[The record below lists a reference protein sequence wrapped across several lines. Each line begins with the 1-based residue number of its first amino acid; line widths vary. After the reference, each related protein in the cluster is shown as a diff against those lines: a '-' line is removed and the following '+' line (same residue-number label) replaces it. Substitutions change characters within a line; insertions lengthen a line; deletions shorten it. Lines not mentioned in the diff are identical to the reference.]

1 VIFDFELSSLKI
13 TGIIEKIFQGIIM
26 PEEPTTPQSTF
37 SDAQIVTS
45 RVSEPNKPNNIES
58 HQSDRVADIEKISRI
73 IAPYFT
79 VLVGL
84 YLYKS
89 NFWIGFLFIG
99 LGMLALLKISIAD
112 VKKAIAGIKSFLG
125 LQEE

>member
-1 VIFDFELSSLKI
+1 
-13 TGIIEKIFQGIIM
+13 M
-26 PEEPTTPQSTF
+26 PEELTPSQTP
-37 SDAQIVTS
+37 ALEAKIVPSQTS
-45 RVSEPNKPNNIES
+45 ES
-58 HQSDRVADIEKISRI
+58 VKLESLKSDRVADFEKISRI

-84 YLYKS
+84 YLYES

-112 VKKAIAGIKSFLG
+112 IKKAIAGIKSFLG

>member
-1 VIFDFELSSLKI
+1 
-13 TGIIEKIFQGIIM
+13 M
-26 PEEPTTPQSTF
+26 PEESNLPQS
-37 SDAQIVTS
+37 SPANSAIVPDRTP
-45 RVSEPNKPNNIES
+45 RPNPLENELKSNRI
-58 HQSDRVADIEKISRI
+58 DDFEKISRI

-89 NFWIGFLFIG
+89 NFWLGFLFIG

-112 VKKAIAGIKSFLG
+112 IQKAIAAIKSFFG
-125 LQEE
+125 LQEL

>member
-1 VIFDFELSSLKI
+1 
-13 TGIIEKIFQGIIM
+13 M
-26 PEEPTTPQSTF
+26 PEESSSSQTSP
-37 SDAQIVTS
+37 SDARIVPS
-45 RVSEPNKPNNIES
+45 LVSEANKPEEK
-58 HQSDRVADIEKISRI
+58 SDRVAELEKISHI

-89 NFWIGFLFIG
+89 NFWLGFLFIG

-112 VKKAIAGIKSFLG
+112 IKKAIVTIKSFLG
-125 LQEE
+125 LQEL